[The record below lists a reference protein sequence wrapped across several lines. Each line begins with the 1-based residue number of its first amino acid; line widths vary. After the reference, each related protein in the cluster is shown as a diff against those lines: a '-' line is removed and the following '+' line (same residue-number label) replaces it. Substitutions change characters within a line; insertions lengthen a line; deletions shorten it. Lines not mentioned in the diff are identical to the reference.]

1 MTAAASPKVT
11 TTSRRRFLRGAAS
24 VAGAASAVALSPQ
37 LAFATPTRPAQGD
50 TLVVIF
56 LRGAADGLTFTPPVA
71 DALDSYRAARPTLSM
86 TPDQSLPLD
95 SSNLNAVFPQGL
107 DGIIG
112 LHPAFTGL
120 HQTAW
125 AAGNMAIL
133 PAIGVPDSE
142 SRSRSHFEAQSYWER
157 GTASKQTTTGWLARV
172 HSALG
177 AAGPVA
183 GMSTDSNSTESLRGS
198 PNTFNI
204 TNLENFGISGFR
216 DTGRATNAL
225 SQMYQGPGLVNTAG
239 LSSVNVAGMISALNV
254 PDGGYP
260 DSRLGDDLK
269 DVATMIRADL
279 GLVTATISSGGWDHH
294 SDQGDPFDPNG
305 RILPLMSDLGA
316 SLSAFYDDLGD
327 AAMNEV
333 TVAVISEFGRTFDEN
348 GSFGTDHGRGGTMFL
363 IGGGI
368 QGGVF
373 GNDYITDFGAID
385 PSGPD
390 RRALPVLTDFRQP
403 LSEVLTTRVGIG
415 NVFPTYAG
423 APILGVAP

>member
-1 MTAAASPKVT
+1 MTAAVSPKVT

-24 VAGAASAVALSPQ
+24 IAGAAGAVALSPQ

-71 DALDSYRAARPTLSM
+71 AAYDSYRAARPTLSL

-95 SSNLNAVFPQGL
+95 SSNLNAAFPQGL
-107 DGIIG
+107 DGVIG
-112 LHPAFTGL
+112 LHPAFAGL

-133 PAIGVPDSE
+133 PAIGVPASE
-142 SRSRSHFEAQSYWER
+142 SRSRSHFEVQSYWER
-157 GTASKQTTTGWLARV
+157 GSASKQVTTGWLARV
-172 HSALG
+172 QSALG

-198 PNTFNI
+198 GNSFNI
-204 TNLENFGISGFR
+204 TNLENFGISGFNN
-216 DTGRATNAL
+216 TGRATDAL
-225 SQMYQGPGLVNTAG
+225 SQMYQGPGLVNSSG
-239 LSSVNVAGMISALNV
+239 LSTVNVAATISALSV
-254 PDGGYP
+254 PADGYP

-279 GLVTATISSGGWDHH
+279 GLVTATVSSGGWDHH
-294 SDQGDPFDPNG
+294 SGQGDPFDPEG

-327 AAMNEV
+327 AMNEV

-373 GNDYITDFGAID
+373 GNEYITDFAAID
-385 PSGPD
+385 PRGPD

-403 LSEVLTTRVGIG
+403 LSEVLTNRVGIG

-423 APILGVAP
+423 APILGVSP